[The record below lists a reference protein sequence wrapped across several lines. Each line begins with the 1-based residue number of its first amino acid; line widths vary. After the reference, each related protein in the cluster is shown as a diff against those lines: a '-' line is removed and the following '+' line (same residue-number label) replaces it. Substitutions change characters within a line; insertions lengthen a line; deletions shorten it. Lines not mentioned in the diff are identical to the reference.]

1 MRHLLSYLAFLSLTL
16 GIQAARDPMRLTHGP
31 MLGNPTSDSV
41 RVWGRTSDP
50 GEFSV
55 RYGTVEGKLD
65 QVSEPTTTR
74 ISNDNTG
81 YAILR
86 NLKPDQTYHY
96 QIHIKDRPHGL
107 PGSFL
112 TLPNAEYTRNAEHN
126 PKGLFNFRFQIG
138 SCANQNPIHGNGHRA
153 KTYENLNRDWAQK
166 TNFHIM
172 NGDWLYEELREY
184 PVEAWRLRAGID
196 ALPPVVNLMPTV
208 VGVWENYKLYL
219 SRGISLSKW
228 HTSMASAFAIGQ
240 DGIIVTNHHVLA
252 EDEGEILGA
261 MDAEGTVYGVEK
273 VLAANRAADLVIL
286 KLRDAK
292 LIPMSLGKPANV
304 GADVWVISH
313 PNRKLYTMTKGT
325 VSRYH
330 MIFKNGQKPGRRMSI
345 TADYAKG
352 SSGAPVFNHKGQVV
366 GVVSA
371 TSSIYYSI
379 ENGKKENL
387 QMVVK
392 NCIPVESIHELIQ
405 K

>member
-1 MRHLLSYLAFLSLTL
+1 MMRISFISLFFLFGLSLSVLLAEQKYFNDLKL
-16 GIQAARDPMRLTHGP
+16 GSDFQKGLEK
-31 MLGNPTSDSV
+31 LLEGNQSV
-41 RVWGRTSDP
+41 RLADLKRQLTQKHSKVVL
-50 GEFSV
+50 GETPIHSV
-55 RYGTVEGKLD
+55 SPNKLYE
-65 QVSEPTTTR
+65 QVSKSVLVMGR
-74 ISNDNTG
+74 
-81 YAILR
+81 
-86 NLKPDQTYHY
+86 
-96 QIHIKDRPHGL
+96 
-107 PGSFL
+107 
-112 TLPNAEYTRNAEHN
+112 
-126 PKGLFNFRFQIG
+126 
-138 SCANQNPIHGNGHRA
+138 
-153 KTYENLNRDWAQK
+153 
-166 TNFHIM
+166 
-172 NGDWLYEELREY
+172 LYNC
-184 PVEAWRLRAGID
+184 G
-196 ALPPVVNLMPTV
+196 
-208 VGVWENYKLYL
+208 KC
-219 SRGISLSKW
+219 SKW

-261 MDAEGTVYGVEK
+261 MDAEGRVYGVEK
-273 VLAANRAADLVIL
+273 VLAANQEDDLVIL

-292 LIPMSLGKPANV
+292 LMPMALAKPANV

-313 PNRKLYTMTKGT
+313 PNRKLYTMTKGM

-366 GVVSA
+366 GLVSA

-392 NCIPVESIHELIQ
+392 NCIPVESIYELIQ

>member
-1 MRHLLSYLAFLSLTL
+1 MMRISFLSLFFLFGLSLSVLLAEQKYFNDLKL
-16 GIQAARDPMRLTHGP
+16 GSDFQKGLEE
-31 MLGNPTSDSV
+31 LLEGNQSV
-41 RVWGRTSDP
+41 RLADLKRQLTQKHSKVEL
-50 GEFSV
+50 GEIPIHSV
-55 RYGTVEGKLD
+55 LPNRLYD
-65 QVSEPTTTR
+65 QVTKSVLVLGR
-74 ISNDNTG
+74 
-81 YAILR
+81 
-86 NLKPDQTYHY
+86 
-96 QIHIKDRPHGL
+96 
-107 PGSFL
+107 
-112 TLPNAEYTRNAEHN
+112 
-126 PKGLFNFRFQIG
+126 
-138 SCANQNPIHGNGHRA
+138 
-153 KTYENLNRDWAQK
+153 
-166 TNFHIM
+166 
-172 NGDWLYEELREY
+172 LYNC
-184 PVEAWRLRAGID
+184 G
-196 ALPPVVNLMPTV
+196 
-208 VGVWENYKLYL
+208 KC
-219 SRGISLSKW
+219 SKW

-261 MDAEGTVYGVEK
+261 MDAEGRVFGVEK
-273 VLAANRAADLVIL
+273 VLAANQEDDLAIL

-292 LIPMSLGKPANV
+292 LMPMALAKPASV

-313 PNRKLYTMTKGT
+313 PNRKLYTMTKGM

>member
-1 MRHLLSYLAFLSLTL
+1 MHRFSSTILIFLSFLTSVGLLAQPRYFNDVKL
-16 GIQAARDPMRLTHGP
+16 GSDFQKGLEKLLEGYQSVQLADLKRQLTQKHSKVV
-31 MLGNPTSDSV
+31 LGEIPIHSV
-41 RVWGRTSDP
+41 LP
-50 GEFSV
+50 N
-55 RYGTVEGKLD
+55 KLYD
-65 QVSEPTTTR
+65 QVSKSVLVMGR
-74 ISNDNTG
+74 
-81 YAILR
+81 
-86 NLKPDQTYHY
+86 
-96 QIHIKDRPHGL
+96 
-107 PGSFL
+107 
-112 TLPNAEYTRNAEHN
+112 
-126 PKGLFNFRFQIG
+126 
-138 SCANQNPIHGNGHRA
+138 
-153 KTYENLNRDWAQK
+153 
-166 TNFHIM
+166 
-172 NGDWLYEELREY
+172 LYNC
-184 PVEAWRLRAGID
+184 G
-196 ALPPVVNLMPTV
+196 
-208 VGVWENYKLYL
+208 KC
-219 SRGISLSKW
+219 SKW

-261 MDAEGTVYGVEK
+261 MDAEGRVYGVEK
-273 VLAANRAADLVIL
+273 VLAANQEDDLAIL

-292 LIPMSLGKPANV
+292 LMPMALAKPANV

-313 PNRKLYTMTKGT
+313 PNRKLYTMTKGM